1 MAKQTQGISEKTVG
15 NINRNPSSTDKE
27 VHRMPPLPSPSSKTQ
42 QIQTGSATWQSSG
55 QERHGHVHCV
65 LQFTW
70 NIIDKS
76 TEAERLVVARDGV
89 AGERWSVIVTGN
101 RVSFWS
107 DGTVLELDTV
117 DGCTVL

>member
-1 MAKQTQGISEKTVG
+1 M
-15 NINRNPSSTDKE
+15 
-27 VHRMPPLPSPSSKTQ
+27 
-42 QIQTGSATWQSSG
+42 
-55 QERHGHVHCV
+55 